1 MDKSLSLISLIL
13 LLATLNL
20 STCSLLDNK
29 NSNNTL
35 RVLHYNIFEL
45 DTEKLKEIDLGN
57 KIPEQLSSLK
67 SLVQP
72 YDFHLLS
79 INELQY
85 DLQGVPYPTFLTQG
99 MNLSNFTHWLRP
111 DKGWDGHF
119 VEANTGKDAKRISPQ
134 SFATSKDEGA
144 RFYADPN
151 NYGLFPGQYSTGL
164 SSRYPIKER
173 ISIKD
178 LPWNRFNPKIS
189 LAKYRGGQKEKL
201 PSDLSLFDKAFMDT
215 VIEVNHKLI
224 HIITFHTVPAF
235 HFGNKN
241 SPNYQRNRDQLR
253 FLEWYLTGKSDIAT
267 KESYNGIKHLDKDDI
282 YIAMGDWNTD
292 ITQKNP
298 GSEVLKRLAKT
309 KRFFPEH
316 SITWEASGYNPNR
329 MSMRLDYI
337 FYSEHLRLHKAQV
350 IRPEEKRLLLGCGKN
365 SLPMKKNDPTRAL
378 VNYVNKQGQT
388 CRVSIDSEFKAAK
401 EASDHFPIYA
411 EFKFN

>member
-20 STCSLLDNK
+20 STCSLLGNK
-29 NSNNTL
+29 SSNNTL

-57 KIPEQLSSLK
+57 KIPEQLSALK
-67 SLVQP
+67 SLVAP

-119 VEANTGKDAKRISPQ
+119 VEANTGKEAKRISPQ

-178 LPWNRFNPKIS
+178 LPWNVFNPKIS
-189 LAKYRGGQKEKL
+189 LAKYRNGQKEKL

-215 VIEVNHKLI
+215 VIEVNHKRI
-224 HIITFHTVPAF
+224 HIITFHTVPAY

-292 ITQKNP
+292 INQKNP
-298 GSEVLKRLAKT
+298 GSEVLKRMAKT
-309 KRFFPEH
+309 NRFFPEH
-316 SITWEASGYNPNR
+316 SITWEASGYNPDR

-388 CRVSIDSEFKAAK
+388 CRVSIDSEFKKAK